1 MNTPRPSSWVIL
13 ALVGFAWGTSF
24 PVMRVAL
31 EGQTPLLV
39 AAIRIALAALV
50 IWSIA
55 RLRGLRLPSLKPLKD
70 KRIWLSSFGMAML
83 SNALPFSLLLFS
95 LAHVSAG
102 FAGITMAFVP
112 LLVLPLGHFLLPDQP
127 MTGRRALGFAIGF
140 AGVLVLIGPGAIASG
155 SGGWTE
161 LFAQLGCVLAA
172 LCYALGSIITRRA
185 PPGPTLVFSAAAL
198 LLAAC
203 VMVPVALAIEGLPQA
218 ANLLSWGAV
227 AYLGLV
233 PTALAT
239 LMLVFLI
246 KREGPAFL
254 ALANYQVP
262 IWAVVLGVAFLGET
276 LPPSFLAALGLVL
289 AGLAI
294 SQARIGRVRA

>member
-13 ALVGFAWGTSF
+13 ALVGLVWGTSF

-31 EGQTPLLV
+31 QDQTPLNV
-39 AAIRIALAALV
+39 AALRIAFAAVV
-50 IWSIA
+50 IWGIA
-55 RLRGLRLPSLKPLKD
+55 RARGLRLPGFQGVD
-70 KRIWLSSFGMAML
+70 RRIWLASFGMAVL

-95 LAHVSAG
+95 LAYVSAG
-102 FAGITMAFVP
+102 FAGITMALVP
-112 LLVLPLGHFLLPDQP
+112 LLVLPLGHVLLPDQP
-127 MTGRRALGFAIGF
+127 MTGRRALGFTIGF
-140 AGVLVLIGPGAIASG
+140 IGVVVLIGPGVFSPGA
-155 SGGWTE
+155 GGWTE
-161 LFAQLGCVLAA
+161 VIAQLGCILAA
-172 LCYALGSIITRRA
+172 LCYALGSIVTRRA
-185 PPGPTLVFSAAAL
+185 PPGPTLVFSSAAL
-198 LLAAC
+198 LLAALI
-203 VMVPVALAIEGLPQA
+203 MLPVAFIVEGAPQMA
-218 ANLLSWGAV
+218 TPLSWATV

-262 IWAVVLGVAFLGET
+262 IWAVVLGVVFLDET
-276 LPPSFLAALGLVL
+276 LPSRFMAALVLVL

-294 SQARIGRVRA
+294 SQAKIGRARV

>member
-13 ALVGFAWGTSF
+13 ALVGLAWGTSF

-31 EGQTPLLV
+31 EDQTPLTV
-39 AAIRIALAALV
+39 SAMRIALAAAM
-50 IWSIA
+50 IWAITRA
-55 RLRGLRLPSLKPLKD
+55 RGLRLPRFQGTD
-70 KRIWLSSFGMAML
+70 KRIWLASFGMAML

-95 LAHVSAG
+95 LAYVSAG

-127 MTGRRALGFAIGF
+127 MTGRRALGFSIGF
-140 AGVLVLIGPGAIASG
+140 VGVLVLIGPGVFSPG
-155 SGGWTE
+155 SGGWQE
-161 LFAQLGCVLAA
+161 VFAQFGCVLAA
-172 LCYALGSIITRRA
+172 FCYALGSIVTRRA

-198 LLAAC
+198 LLAAL
-203 VMVPVALAIEGLPQA
+203 VMLPVALLVEGAPQSA
-218 ANLLSWGAV
+218 TPLSWASV

-262 IWAVVLGVAFLGET
+262 IWAVVLGVVFLDET
-276 LPPSFLAALGLVL
+276 LPPSFLAALALVL

-294 SQARIGRVRA
+294 SQAKIGRARV